1 MLRPRKLQDDPGSCM
16 VLASKLGL
24 ALARDLRGKEKPQF
38 LVNDQLLGDHVGQM
52 PLGHWKM
59 YRFEE
64 QPRLMPTQ
72 GGL

>member
-1 MLRPRKLQDDPGSCM
+1 MLRQRSSPDDPGSCII
-16 VLASKLGL
+16 LAGKLGL
-24 ALARDLRGKEKPQF
+24 ALARDLRGKEQPQY
-38 LVNDQLLGDHVGQM
+38 LVNDQLLIDHIPKM

-64 QPRLMPTQ
+64 PEQLMPTQ